1 MGLNEQYA
9 FVGWQLGHAKSVHF
23 FFLNPLCAHIV
34 LLHGILENEDWRWG
48 ILFPGRDLIK

>member
-1 MGLNEQYA
+1 MSNMLLLAGN
-9 FVGWQLGHAKSVHF
+9 LGVQKSVHF
-23 FFLNPLCAHIV
+23 FFLNPLCAHLV